1 MFGISGNTPQT
12 CSLTLR
18 IATPELAM
26 NGFQVQETLSQIVLV
41 GSYPRETS
49 LFVYVKSE
57 NMLSY
62 IATSLAILAITWQSS
77 TYCLAVWSSIQDAAS
92 FFEVDSST
100 SKSTATWA
108 CPMAGCQQKHKQ
120 NGHEWQNYS
129 QGPTSK
135 LNIKP
140 SGFHSKSWQI
150 RLIAVDA

>member
-1 MFGISGNTPQT
+1 MFGISGKTPQT

-49 LFVYVKSE
+49 LFVYVKST

-62 IATSLAILAITWQSS
+62 IATSLAILATWQSS

-100 SKSTATWA
+100 SKSTAT
-108 CPMAGCQQKHKQ
+108 
-120 NGHEWQNYS
+120 
-129 QGPTSK
+129 
-135 LNIKP
+135 
-140 SGFHSKSWQI
+140 
-150 RLIAVDA
+150 